1 MADETP
7 AGNGQRGSWLL
18 ERLPP
23 EVRAR
28 LTPEM
33 STAIADA
40 AAQGGAEHNVDIR
53 LSLPLPFRRFYLAI
67 LAGEERRSPERRDAD
82 RRRNL
87 IRAANILF
95 VIAVA
100 VLFFAGY
107 RLVSLLLGTLLR

>member
-1 MADETP
+1 MADNTAAE
-7 AGNGQRGSWLL
+7 ARQRGSWII

-23 EVRAR
+23 DIRAR

-33 STAIADA
+33 RAAIAEA
-40 AAQGGAEHNVDIR
+40 AAQGGTDHNVDIR
-53 LSLPLPFRRFYLAI
+53 LSLPLPFRRFYLAV
-67 LAGEERRSPERRDAD
+67 LAGEERRSPERREAD

-95 VIAVA
+95 VIAVG

-107 RLVSLLLGTLLR
+107 RLIALLVGTVFR